1 MRLAQARSQNQAP
14 NNHGIRLPAAW
25 QILAIVATI
34 FGSFL
39 VRLSGAATGVMLG
52 LLLSNLHRAGAG
64 QSSAMAVGLL
74 MGAFYLS
81 ELLGAP
87 IIGFLV
93 DRKGARLFLL
103 AGPLLG
109 LAAEVLF
116 AGPFRFPGLI
126 LARALQGLT
135 TACTVPAALAF
146 LSEITL
152 NREGEREREREQAN
166 GHRGQIMGWFEVGSI
181 GGLAAGNMAGGFLW
195 DGLHRMGFWP
205 LAAIYALA
213 AAIFVIIRADSRKAG
228 TDARP
233 ASLAGLRQAIDLVP
247 CWLAM
252 NAAAGL
258 WFGHAAYQFSGANPR
273 LNQLLTSG
281 FSGTTIGMIFGG
293 YALLFA
299 AGTILWGALLA
310 RVAIPRAMR
319 VGTIGLLLSA
329 AALAG
334 INHGSSFSGGLFWFW
349 MVLGVFGVA
358 GATAFT
364 PAALTLLAARS
375 DRVREGR
382 GAVMG
387 VYSMLLGGGQLL
399 GVILGGA
406 VATAYGVDGMIL
418 ATATLGIIGLAS
430 IPHGE
435 APRALPLLTE
445 RGTSSS

>member
-1 MRLAQARSQNQAP
+1 MASARSQIRDS
-14 NNHGIRLPAAW
+14 NNREIPLSASRR
-25 QILAIVATI
+25 ILAIIATI
-34 FGSFL
+34 FASFL

-52 LLLSNLHRAGAG
+52 LLLANLHRAGDR

-109 LAAEVLF
+109 LAAEALF

-126 LARALQGLT
+126 LARMLQGLT

-152 NREGEREREREQAN
+152 NREREEAN
-166 GHRGQIMGWFEVGSI
+166 GHRGQTMGWFEVGSI

-195 DGLHRMGFWP
+195 DGLQRVGFWP

-213 AAIFVIIRADSRKAG
+213 AVIFVIIRADSRKAG
-228 TDARP
+228 PHAP
-233 ASLAGLRQAIDLVP
+233 SASLAGLRQAIDLIP
-247 CWLAM
+247 CWLAI

-273 LNQLLTSG
+273 LDQLLTTG
-281 FSGTTIGMIFGG
+281 FSGTTIGVIFGV

-299 AGTILWGALLA
+299 VGTIGWGALLG

-319 VGTIGLLLSA
+319 IGTVGLLLSA

-334 INHGSSFSGGLFWFW
+334 INHGDSFEGALFWFW
-349 MVLGVFGVA
+349 MVLGVIGVA

-399 GVILGGA
+399 GVIVGGA
-406 VATAYGVDGMIL
+406 VATAYGVDGMII
-418 ATATLGIIGLAS
+418 ATAVLGVIGFAS
-430 IPHGE
+430 IPRPETPPAASLIVRGE
-435 APRALPLLTE
+435 HPAL
-445 RGTSSS
+445 